1 VKKLTNVPKN
11 KRLFKI
17 IFILVG
23 KINIYTHT
31 HTHTHTHIYM
41 QNGDNIIL

>member
-11 KRLFKI
+11 KRLFEI

-23 KINIYTHT
+23 KINIYTRARAHTT
-31 HTHTHTHIYM
+31 HTHTHTHIYEKR
-41 QNGDNIIL
+41 